1 MPTFFQF
8 KTYFAYWLDQ
18 VSEHSLHSPFLFDF
32 YTKVLHAKSDP
43 AIYHSIEQ
51 RRKEYLHDTTLLTI
65 QDPGAGS
72 LNLKTSSRKVCDIA
86 RTSLSSSKYSS
97 LYARIIHHFNCK
109 SILELGTSLGINTLY
124 LATKPDSSVTT
135 LEGAPPIATI
145 ALDTFKELNKKNI
158 RLVEGNINSTL
169 YSYLGNCT
177 SLDFAFL
184 DANHRYEPTLKY
196 FDAVVQKIHV
206 KSIVVLD
213 DIHYSPEMEKAWNH
227 VRKHALVYASVD
239 LYRCGLLFFDPSLNK
254 QHVVLQ
260 F

>member
-8 KTYFAYWLDQ
+8 KTYFTYWLDQ
-18 VSEHSLHSPFLFDF
+18 VAEHSLHSPFLFDF
-32 YTKVLHAKSDP
+32 YTRVLHAKSDQ
-43 AIYHSIEQ
+43 AIFQHIEQ
-51 RRKEYLHDTTLLTI
+51 QRKEYLHNTTLLTI

-72 LNLKTSSRKVCDIA
+72 TNLKTSSRRVCDIA

-97 LYARIIHHFNCK
+97 LYTRIIQQFKCK
-109 SILELGTSLGINTLY
+109 SIVELGTSLGINTLY
-124 LATKPDSSVTT
+124 LAISPESSVTT
-135 LEGAPPIATI
+135 LEGASPIANI
-145 ALDTFKELNKKNI
+145 AQDTFRNLHAKNI
-158 RLVEGNINSTL
+158 RLVEGNINTTL
-169 YSYLGNCT
+169 YTYLDRCT

-196 FDAVVQKIHV
+196 FDAIVQKIHTRSV
-206 KSIVVLD
+206 VVLD

-227 VRKHALVYASVD
+227 VRKHALVYASID

>member
-8 KTYFAYWLDQ
+8 KTYFTYWLDQ

-43 AIYHSIEQ
+43 ALFHAIEQ
-51 RRKEYLHDTTLLTI
+51 QRKEYLNDTTLLSI

-72 LNLKTSSRKVCDIA
+72 LNLKTSSRQVCDIA
-86 RTSLSSSKYSS
+86 RTSLSSSKYST
-97 LYARIIHHFNCK
+97 LYARTIQYFNCK

-124 LATKPDSSVTT
+124 LASNPGSVVTT
-135 LEGAPPIATI
+135 LEGASPVANI
-145 ALDTFKELNKKNI
+145 ALAAFRNLNATNI
-158 RLVEGNINSTL
+158 KLIEGNINSTL
-169 YSYLGNCT
+169 YTYLGNCA

-196 FDAVVQKIHV
+196 FDAIVHKIHS

-213 DIHYSPEMEKAWNH
+213 DIHYSPEMEEAWNL
-227 VRKHALVYASVD
+227 VRKHALVYASID

>member
-8 KTYFAYWLDQ
+8 KTYFTYWLDQ

-32 YTKVLHAKSDP
+32 YTKVLHAKSDS
-43 AIYHSIEQ
+43 HVFGTIEQ
-51 RRKEYLHDTTLLTI
+51 RRREYLRDKTLLTI

-72 LNLKTSSRKVCDIA
+72 TNLKTSSRMVCDIA
-86 RTSLSSSKYSS
+86 HTSLSSSKYSS

-135 LEGAPPIATI
+135 LEGAAPIAAT
-145 ALDTFKELNKKNI
+145 AHATFEELQIKNI
-158 RLVEGNINSTL
+158 RLIEGNINSTL
-169 YSYLGNCT
+169 YTYLGNCT

-196 FDAVVQKIHV
+196 FDAIVQKIHAGSV
-206 KSIVVLD
+206 IVLD
-213 DIHYSPEMEKAWNH
+213 DIHYSPEMEQAWNYA
-227 VRKHALVYASVD
+227 RKHALVYASID